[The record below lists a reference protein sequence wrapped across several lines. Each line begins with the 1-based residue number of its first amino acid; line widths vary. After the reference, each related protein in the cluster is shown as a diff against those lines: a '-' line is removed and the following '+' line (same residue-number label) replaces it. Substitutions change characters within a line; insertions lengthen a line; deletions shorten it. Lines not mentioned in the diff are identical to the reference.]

1 MSKESGAEL
10 LNMQFNPR
18 VLMENIS
25 RRELVEIYAEKSGR
39 DTSNILFYYVF
50 GTFKIAAIAQ
60 QIYYRFVKGFT
71 KDRRFANFDHFVSAL
86 GKIAL
91 YAIEKEKI

>member
-1 MSKESGAEL
+1 
-10 LNMQFNPR
+10 
-18 VLMENIS
+18 MENIS